1 MTIEK
6 INLKGV
12 GAEVELGILS
22 SFVSKG
28 RPPQTIGRRVH
39 GAEKAQVEGSSSIL
53 IPSSRTR
60 EQLYPAAFYE
70 SPISHAYPILSRPCL
85 VYCISAIGNFYSTQN
100 P

>member
-53 IPSSRTR
+53 IPSSTPGSSCT
-60 EQLYPAAFYE
+60 QQPFMSLQYLMLIQFCQD
-70 SPISHAYPILSRPCL
+70 HA
-85 VYCISAIGNFYSTQN
+85 
-100 P
+100 